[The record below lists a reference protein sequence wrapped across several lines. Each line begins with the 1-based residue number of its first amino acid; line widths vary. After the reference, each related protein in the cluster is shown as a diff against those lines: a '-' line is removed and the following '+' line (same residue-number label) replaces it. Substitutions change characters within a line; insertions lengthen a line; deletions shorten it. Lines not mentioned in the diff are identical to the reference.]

1 MAKRRVRNPLAL
13 AVLTFLSTRPMYPYE
28 LATVLRATGKEQTIK
43 INWGSLYTVVQNLEK
58 HDLIK
63 QAGTTRQGGRPER
76 TAYAITETG
85 RAEMH
90 DWLCELLRDPQK
102 EYPLFATA
110 LSLVGALSPDEA
122 IDMLEQRLTA
132 LDAEIV
138 AQQAELD
145 ALRGQVPRLF
155 LIENEYLSA
164 LRQAEAAWV
173 RSLLADIRSGAI
185 GDLDQWREFHRTGEL
200 PDDLANLLASIT
212 PDGEEQEDTD
222 RTD

>member
-1 MAKRRVRNPLAL
+1 MANRRVRNPLAL

-43 INWGSLYTVVQNLEK
+43 INWGSLYTVVQNLER
-58 HDLIK
+58 HGLIE
-63 QAGTTRQGGRPER
+63 QAGTTRHGGRPER
-76 TAYAITETG
+76 TAYAITEPG

-110 LSLVGALSPDEA
+110 LSLVAALSPDEA
-122 IDMLEQRLTA
+122 IEMLEQRLTA
-132 LDAEIV
+132 LDAEIA

-145 ALRGQVPRLF
+145 GLRGQVPRLF
-155 LIENEYLSA
+155 LIENEYLRT

-173 RSLLADIRSGAI
+173 RSLLVDIRSGAI
-185 GDLDQWREFHRTGEL
+185 GDLDQWRDFHRTGEL
-200 PDDLANLLASIT
+200 PEDLTKLLASIA
-212 PDGEEQEDTD
+212 PEDVEEEDTD

>member
-13 AVLTFLSTRPMYPYE
+13 AVLTFLSSKPMYPYE
-28 LATVLRATGKEQTIK
+28 LASVLRATGKEQTIK
-43 INWGSLYTVVQNLEK
+43 INWGALYTVVQNLER
-58 HDLIK
+58 HGLIK
-63 QAGTTRQGGRPER
+63 EAGTTRQGGRPER
-76 TAYAITETG
+76 TAYAITDTG
-85 RAEMH
+85 RVEMH

-122 IDMLEQRLTA
+122 VEMLEQRLIA
-132 LDAEIV
+132 LDTEIA

-145 ALRGQVPRLF
+145 GLRGHVGRLF

-164 LRQAEAAWV
+164 LRQAETAWV

-185 GDLDQWREFHRTGEL
+185 GDVDQWRDFHRTGEI
-200 PDDLANLLASIT
+200 PEELANLLASVARE
-212 PDGEEQEDTD
+212 GEEGEEHRPD
-222 RTD
+222 